1 MTMSKLPLYAVS
13 YEDNEGGAVHRVDNS
28 FTNAVYFACKLFGEL
43 LPYEDNPTRFLEVCA
58 DPETIVRVDV
68 FECDSMDDAD
78 EQFADALFTPLFH
91 LDNGMDFRG

>member
-1 MTMSKLPLYAVS
+1 MSKLPLYAVS
-13 YEDNEGGAVHRVDNS
+13 YEDNDGGGVNRVINS
-28 FTNAVYFACKLFGEL
+28 FGDAVYFACKLFGEL
-43 LPYEDNPTRFLEVCA
+43 LPFENDPARFLEVCE

-68 FECDSMDDAD
+68 FECDSFDKAD